1 MVSQR
6 GKGKAIVKTFTYING
21 LPELKRLETQEI
33 DGKRYYLTPT
43 GKKLPSITT
52 VLGHFKKQQ
61 LKEWRDRVGTEEANK
76 ITRRASTRGTKFHNL
91 MEKYL
96 ANQNDLFENI
106 MPDMKQA
113 FKDIQKMVDKIDNI
127 HYIECSLYS
136 EKLGVAGRTDVIGE
150 YDRKLS
156 VIDFKTS
163 LREKKEEH
171 IQNYFEQA
179 AAYAEMYEEL
189 VGKAI
194 DQIVVLI
201 AVDNLPE
208 PQCFIKQKH
217 HYLPTLIEKIN
228 TYRKEH
234 SHVS

>member
-1 MVSQR
+1 MASQR
-6 GKGKAIVKTFTYING
+6 SKGKIIVKTFTYISG
-21 LPELKRLETQEI
+21 LPELTRLETEEMN
-33 DGKRYYLTPT
+33 GKRYYVTPS
-43 GKKLPSITT
+43 GKKLPSVTT

-61 LKEWRDRVGTEEANK
+61 LKEWRDKVGNEEANK
-76 ITRRASTRGTKFHNL
+76 ISRRASTRGTKFHNL

-96 ANQNDLFENI
+96 ANENDLFVDI

-127 HYIECSLYS
+127 HYIECPLYS

-150 YDRKLS
+150 YDRTLS

-179 AAYAEMYEEL
+179 TAYAEMYEER
-189 VGKAI
+189 VGRPI
-194 DQIVVLI
+194 DQIVVMI
-201 AVDNLPE
+201 SVDNVPE
-208 PQCFIKQKH
+208 PQVFVKNKSD
-217 HYLPTLIEKIN
+217 YVSTLMEKI
-228 TYRKEH
+228 TQYRKEYPCT
-234 SHVS
+234 